1 MKRIC
6 FCVLLSLI
14 VFLLPLAA
22 DQGNNSDSIY
32 SYLQSEGFA
41 PHIILNRTQSKD
53 FPYNIYL
60 DFPSISP
67 LDSSALIISISQD
80 DAPFF
85 LESIVQFAKELKNFA
100 RETEVIIV
108 FTAGDTAYL
117 PLYVSLP
124 PPTGTASFLE
134 NIDTSQKMAAVLL
147 QKAQS
152 PQKAEISVTAGINK
166 RTTTHWLLD
175 SFFYAAKKT
184 DTNTEIYG
192 GNLTAYRLGLIFPS
206 LPLIQYFSAQIPAIQ
221 LQCTT
226 ADVFRIF
233 PPLLDRLEKNRMR
246 IWDNHYGLLQ
256 LKNRVFFIP
265 ELIFV
270 ILLILMAIIILL
282 FFCLFSFF
290 KEKTRIL
297 HLDDLKKTWFLIPLL
312 ILFTALCLCAGQI
325 IVKKLVPLRIAQ
337 PQTAAALKVS
347 LAVLFAALASL
358 LHKFIHFPTNDY
370 VYAWLSNIISFVNL
384 FIFAS
389 LELSLIMFF
398 AIQFIIFFVASYFR
412 KTRFLL
418 LSALVITLSF
428 VPFILS
434 ISRIPHETTYLRF
447 ANATLYE
454 NILIAFLL
462 APMEFMWIRILVR
475 LRLFGNKARFS
486 FPFIIATVIIIS
498 VIGIICATL
507 IKTDSSERQRII
519 VADSTGKVN
528 CTSKRESFLD
538 RSRIELNLESQ
549 LQPVKTEVY
558 ITSDAGMIIY
568 DSNYPFSNNEKTEFL
583 LDEFPP
589 NPLNIVYTCEK
600 DADCK
605 VSVTTYMKDNDGNLF
620 KETNLL
626 EIEP

>member
-6 FCVLLSLI
+6 FCFLLFIVL
-14 VFLLPLAA
+14 LLPLTA

-85 LESIVQFAKELKNFA
+85 IEGIVQFAKEMKNFA

-108 FTAGDTAYL
+108 FTAGDSAYL
-117 PLYVSLP
+117 PAYVSLP
-124 PPTGTASFLE
+124 SPTGTSTFLE
-134 NIDTSQKMAAVLL
+134 NIDTSQKIAAVLL
-147 QKAQS
+147 QKAQR
-152 PQKAEISVTAGINK
+152 PQKAEIAVTAGITK
-166 RTTTHWLLD
+166 RTTAHWLLD
-175 SFFYAAKKT
+175 SLFYAAKKT
-184 DTNTEIYG
+184 NTDTEIYG
-192 GNLTAYRLGLIFPS
+192 GNLTAYRLGLIFPN
-206 LPLIQYFSAQIPAIQ
+206 LPLMQYYSAQIPAIQ
-221 LQCTT
+221 LQCATS
-226 ADVFRIF
+226 DVCRIF

-265 ELIFV
+265 ELVFV
-270 ILLILMAIIILL
+270 ILLILMAVIILL

-297 HLDDLKKTWFLIPLL
+297 HLDDLKKIWFLIPLL
-312 ILFTALCLCAGQI
+312 LIFTALCLCIGQI
-325 IVKKLVPLRIAQ
+325 IVKKLIPLRIAQ
-337 PQTAAALKVS
+337 PLTAAALKVS

-370 VYAWLSNIISFVNL
+370 VYAWLSNIISFINL
-384 FIFAS
+384 FIFTS

-398 AIQFIIFFVASYFR
+398 AIQFIIYFLASYFR

-418 LSALVITLSF
+418 LSAVVITLTF

-434 ISRIPHETTYLRF
+434 LSRIPHETIYLRF
-447 ANATLYE
+447 ANASLYE

-462 APMEFMWIRILVR
+462 VPMEFMWIRILVR

-486 FPFIIATVIIIS
+486 FPFIIATVILIS
-498 VIGIICATL
+498 IIGIICSSM
-507 IKTDSSERQRII
+507 IKTNQAERQRIT
-519 VADSTGKVN
+519 VADSTGRVE

-538 RSRIELNLESQ
+538 RSRIELNLESK
-549 LQPVKTEVY
+549 LQPVKTEVSV
-558 ITSDAGMIIY
+558 TSDAGMIIY

-600 DADCK
+600 DAACE
-605 VSVTTYMKDNDGNLF
+605 VSVITYMKDNDGNLF

-626 EIEP
+626 KIEP